1 MHFKLFSKNIELFCT
16 IFVLYN
22 TITYYFV
29 HFKIKYMELFHQ
41 TSYKISAIV
50 TKSYSNSFYLS
61 TILLENKT
69 KEAIHGIYGFVRYA
83 DEIVD
88 TFHGYN
94 KMYLI
99 EKFEADMK
107 EAIQHKISMNPILDT
122 FQLAV
127 NEYNIPYE
135 YIDAFMKSMKMDL
148 TKKQYLTKAETDEY
162 IYGSANVVGL
172 MCLKIFCF
180 KNDKLFNEL
189 VKPAEMLGSAFQ
201 KVNFLRD
208 LKADTEGLDR
218 TYFSNFDKNNF
229 DENAKKELILE
240 IESEFDI
247 ALEGLKRLPG
257 RSKLAVLTAYNYYRT
272 LLLKIK
278 RTEASAILKK
288 RIRIS
293 NTRKMTL
300 MAKAAIEYKF
310 KIV

>member
-1 MHFKLFSKNIELFCT
+1 
-16 IFVLYN
+16 
-22 TITYYFV
+22 
-29 HFKIKYMELFHQ
+29 MELFHQ

-61 TILLENKT
+61 TILLDNRT

-88 TFHGYN
+88 TFHEYD

-107 EAIQHKISMNPILDT
+107 EAIQHKISLNPILDA

-172 MCLKIFCF
+172 MCLKIFCH

-218 TYFSNFDKNNF
+218 TYFSNFDKDNF

-240 IESEFDI
+240 IESEFDC

-310 KIV
+310 RIL

>member
-229 DENAKKELILE
+229 DESAKRELIHE
-240 IESEFDI
+240 IEAEFDI